1 MNEMNQDYQKFDDV
15 MKTLICKPMYEF
27 NSRRPRKAIL
37 EDACHLLY
45 RHVIKIVN
53 NLSEEC
59 RYRQIY
65 LDRALVLFNFI
76 WGGLRGEN
84 NDAVRSYLSNENFL
98 KEPFMV
104 NE

>member
-1 MNEMNQDYQKFDDV
+1 MNQDYQKLDDV
-15 MKTLICKPMYEF
+15 VKSLICKPMYEF

-37 EDACHLLY
+37 EDACEMLFT
-45 RHVIKIVN
+45 HVIEIVN
-53 NLSEEC
+53 NLSEEDM
-59 RYRQIY
+59 YKQMY
-65 LDRALVLFNFI
+65 LDKALVLFGFI

-84 NDAVRSYLSNENFL
+84 NDAVRRYLSNENFL